1 MSFYCKT
8 SYSKAESSFYDT
20 IYGNYK
26 FDTNLTKFGMM
37 LERKVRKVNRK
48 GSVLK
53 LRSSNDANS
62 IYPMLDEFG
71 YTFMDFFIF
80 RSTWDQGYHFETVI
94 PEPRETPKAI
104 DFDLELDNTDR
115 ILKRFAKESFSI
127 GRSYVQTRNQ
137 NTLDR

>member
-26 FDTNLTKFGMM
+26 FDTDLTKFGMM
-37 LERKVRKVNRK
+37 IERKVRKVNRK

-53 LRSSNDANS
+53 LRASGDNNS

-80 RSTWDQGYHFETVI
+80 RSTWDQGYHFETVV
-94 PEPRETPKAI
+94 PEPRDTPRQI
-104 DFDLELDNTDR
+104 ELELDNPDR
-115 ILKRFAKESFSI
+115 ILKRFAKESFTI

-137 NTLDR
+137 NNLDR

>member
-26 FDTNLTKFGMM
+26 FDTDLTKFGMM
-37 LERKVRKVNRK
+37 IERKVRKVNRK

-53 LRSSNDANS
+53 LRASGDNNS

-80 RSTWDQGYHFETVI
+80 RSTWDQGYHFETVV
-94 PEPRETPKAI
+94 PEPRDTPRQI
-104 DFDLELDNTDR
+104 ELDLENTDR

-137 NTLDR
+137 NNLDR

>member
-1 MSFYCKT
+1 MSFYSKT
-8 SYSKAESSFYDT
+8 SYAKAESSFYDPM
-20 IYGNYK
+20 YGNYK
-26 FDTNLTKFGMM
+26 FDTDLTKFGMM
-37 LERKVRKVNRK
+37 IERKVRKVNRK

-53 LRSSNDANS
+53 LRSTNNENS

-80 RSTWDQGYHFETVI
+80 RSTWDQGYHFETVV
-94 PEPRETPKAI
+94 PEPMQIPKIDQIEIDTPERLIKR
-104 DFDLELDNTDR
+104 LE
-115 ILKRFAKESFSI
+115 KEESLQI

>member
-26 FDTNLTKFGMM
+26 FDTDLTKFGMM
-37 LERKVRKVNRK
+37 IERKVRKVNRK

-53 LRSSNDANS
+53 LRASGDNNS

-80 RSTWDQGYHFETVI
+80 RSTWDQGYHFETVV
-94 PEPRETPKAI
+94 PEPRDTPRQI
-104 DFDLELDNTDR
+104 ELDLENTDR
-115 ILKRFAKESFSI
+115 ILKRFAKESFTI

-137 NTLDR
+137 NNLDR

>member
-8 SYSKAESSFYDT
+8 SYAKAESSFYDT

-26 FDTNLTKFGMM
+26 FDTDLTKFGMM
-37 LERKVRKVNRK
+37 IERKVRKVNRK

-53 LRSSNDANS
+53 LRASGDNNS

-80 RSTWDQGYHFETVI
+80 RSTWDQGYHFETVV
-94 PEPRETPKAI
+94 PEPRDTPMQI
-104 DFDLELDNTDR
+104 ELDIDNTDR
-115 ILKRFAKESFSI
+115 ILKRFAREENLTI